1 MLAIVALGVQQ
12 AVVGNYQA
20 LLWWLLPTAP
30 LPAAIQAQRDPVQHQ
45 DCEEH
50 DEDEFEELDGMHAV
64 QALQSR

>member
-1 MLAIVALGVQQ
+1 MTGSPGTKASAPPPTNSATAG
-12 AVVGNYQA
+12 GNFRRSE
-20 LLWWLLPTAP
+20 T
-30 LPAAIQAQRDPVQHQ
+30 VQHQ